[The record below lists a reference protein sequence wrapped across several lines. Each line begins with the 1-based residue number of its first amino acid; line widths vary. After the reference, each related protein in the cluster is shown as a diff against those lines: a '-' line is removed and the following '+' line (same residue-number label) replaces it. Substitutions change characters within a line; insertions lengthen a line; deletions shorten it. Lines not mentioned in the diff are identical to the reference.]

1 MHTVSYVSLFH
12 CFVASFRFI
21 VFSLLFRLEQW
32 SCWCP
37 TWPTQGQRLQR
48 QLLQNLLPCIVP
60 PYERIREK
68 EDRSRLIVWQKT
80 VRPSVCTHCKG
91 FFKPV
96 FSYRLRQRPSTKGP
110 PASSEFQ
117 LVSQGSRFR
126 EKMANFFCHVC
137 HFFAP
142 AVPGSQKWEHSF
154 LPFYTILDL
163 RSHIFKA
170 IFHWCVDSFFAS
182 NLKGEAFICIYLQAA
197 SGCWLQICANVRH
210 TFPSLT
216 EMIHDHDWFGMG
228 WNH

>member
-12 CFVASFRFI
+12 CFVASFRF
-21 VFSLLFRLEQW
+21 VVSSLLFRLEQW
-32 SCWCP
+32 SCRCP

-126 EKMANFFCHVC
+126 EKKWPISFVMFVIFSHL
-137 HFFAP
+137 P
-142 AVPGSQKWEHSF
+142 YLAVRNGNTLSY
-154 LPFYTILDL
+154 PFIP
-163 RSHIFKA
+163 F
-170 IFHWCVDSFFAS
+170 
-182 NLKGEAFICIYLQAA
+182 
-197 SGCWLQICANVRH
+197 
-210 TFPSLT
+210 
-216 EMIHDHDWFGMG
+216 
-228 WNH
+228 

>member
-12 CFVASFRFI
+12 CFVASFRF
-21 VFSLLFRLEQW
+21 VVSSLLFRLEQW

-96 FSYRLRQRPSTKGP
+96 FSHRLRQRPSTKGP

-126 EKMANFFCHVC
+126 EKN
-137 HFFAP
+137 
-142 AVPGSQKWEHSF
+142 GQF
-154 LPFYTILDL
+154 LLSCL
-163 RSHIFKA
+163 
-170 IFHWCVDSFFAS
+170 SFFRTCRTWQS
-182 NLKGEAFICIYLQAA
+182 EMGTLFPTLLYHFRPAFTHIQGY
-197 SGCWLQICANVRH
+197 
-210 TFPSLT
+210 FSL
-216 EMIHDHDWFGMG
+216 MRRFIFCVKS
-228 WNH
+228 

>member
-12 CFVASFRFI
+12 CFVASFRF
-21 VFSLLFRLEQW
+21 VVSSLLFRLEQW
-32 SCWCP
+32 SCRCP

-68 EDRSRLIVWQKT
+68 KDRSRLIVWQKLCAL
-80 VRPSVCTHCKG
+80 VSVHTARASLSQSSATDCANG
-91 FFKPV
+91 LA
-96 FSYRLRQRPSTKGP
+96 LRVPRRV
-110 PASSEFQ
+110 ASSSWSAKAPAF
-117 LVSQGSRFR
+117 VK
-126 EKMANFFCHVC
+126 KMANFFCHVC

-142 AVPGSQKWEHSF
+142 AVPGSQKWEHSS

-163 RSHIFKA
+163 HSHIFKA

-197 SGCWLQICANVRH
+197 SGCWLQICANFRP